1 MIYRAN
7 ERMHVYVEALGR
19 DVLLDPAVP
28 LDDTYPDDRVIIDQW
43 RRLLTSDNI
52 ESATAAPGEKR
63 TTRRKPAA

>member
-28 LDDTYPDDRVIIDQW
+28 LDDTMPDDKVIIDQW